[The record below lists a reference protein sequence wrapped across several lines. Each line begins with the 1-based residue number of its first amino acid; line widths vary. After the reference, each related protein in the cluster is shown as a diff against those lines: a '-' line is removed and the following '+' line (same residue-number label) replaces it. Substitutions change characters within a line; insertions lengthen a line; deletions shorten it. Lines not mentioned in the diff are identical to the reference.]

1 MFVKPCRK
9 AGLYFYVGVFMAE
22 AQFYFLSDQYYLDF
36 PDDKLMKNKVMVDGS
51 LHKRPCFFAFRDRKI
66 PEIYWIVPISS
77 WHEKYKQIEQTKIK
91 KYGYCNTI
99 RFGVVLGIN
108 TAFLLQNMCPATSK
122 YLTPYIDKNAHPIRI
137 DNRVA
142 TDVTKNALDVS

>member
-1 MFVKPCRK
+1 
-9 AGLYFYVGVFMAE
+9 MAE

-77 WHEKYKQIEQTKIK
+77 RYEKYKQIEHIK
-91 KYGYCNTI
+91 KKNMGAAILFVLEWYSEEIQLSYFRICVRRLTNTL
-99 RFGVVLGIN
+99 RH
-108 TAFLLQNMCPATSK
+108 TQTRMRTQSESTSVWQ
-122 YLTPYIDKNAHPIRI
+122 LMLPRTH
-137 DNRVA
+137 
-142 TDVTKNALDVS
+142 